1 MNTVWI
7 FAVLGYIFF
16 RIPGAIIGFLL
27 GLASRMF
34 SSKNENGGFSS
45 FSNSHQ
51 EDISP
56 ASFELN
62 LLSLCT
68 LVIRANGQVTQA
80 ELDFVRQQF
89 VSLYGKERANAVFRT
104 FNELKGR
111 QISAERVAT
120 YVRMRTTYET
130 RLQILYFLFGI
141 AQADGYVSS
150 DEVNQIEQIAYY
162 LRLERSDYESIK
174 AMFTTANGSRYQ
186 QQNTQRNAPDAYN
199 ILGISRNATDA
210 EVKQAYRNMAK
221 KYHPDK
227 VITDDE
233 AIKKGAEEKFK
244 QVQQAYEQIANERG
258 MNR

>member
-7 FAVLGYIFF
+7 FTVLGYIFF

-45 FSNSHQ
+45 FSNSRQ

-68 LVIRANGQVTQA
+68 LVA
-80 ELDFVRQQF
+80 ELDFVRHQF

-104 FNELKGR
+104 FNDLKGR

-174 AMFTTANGSRYQ
+174 AMFTTASGSRYQ
-186 QQNTQRNAPDAYN
+186 EQNTQRNTPDAYN

-227 VITDDE
+227 VITEDE

-258 MNR
+258 MN